1 VSPTVLQS
9 NLRFAHK
16 LTLHMESGQLN
27 TLEMSLVIPNIGDES
42 RTDISAYWVKGNG
55 LKV

>member
-1 VSPTVLQS
+1 MDSAIWAFE
-9 NLRFAHK
+9 NLILLLPPKMAYI
-16 LTLHMESGQLN
+16 SSN
-27 TLEMSLVIPNIGDES
+27 TLDMSLAFPNIGDES

>member
-1 VSPTVLQS
+1 L
-9 NLRFAHK
+9 
-16 LTLHMESGQLN
+16 
-27 TLEMSLVIPNIGDES
+27 SLAIPNIGDES

>member
-1 VSPTVLQS
+1 MAYMFFNALD
-9 NLRFAHK
+9 L
-16 LTLHMESGQLN
+16 
-27 TLEMSLVIPNIGDES
+27 SLAIPKIGDES

>member
-1 VSPTVLQS
+1 MAYMS
-9 NLRFAHK
+9 F
-16 LTLHMESGQLN
+16 N
-27 TLEMSLVIPNIGDES
+27 TLDLSLAIPNIGDES